1 VDAAEPQPARPSAG
15 AFGVW
20 LATRGVAVRASLVL
34 IGVGTAAGVTAA
46 VIGRDRPW
54 VNAVPAI
61 GAAAIAWGAGV
72 MVAFAAALK
81 VVHRDQNE
89 GVLALLRARG
99 VGPGGYVV
107 ARAGGLVA
115 VLAGA
120 MGAGVACIGAAS
132 TMASSTPLPTARAS
146 LGAVAYALA
155 FAATVGPVAM
165 ATVGG
170 RSRGLGYLALLSV
183 LALPEAL
190 APWTSDLLPP
200 GWRELTSIPAALDAV
215 RHGVAR
221 AGFVAPAARAVVG
234 LGVTITASLLVV
246 RARAARVSSEAVPGG
261 GA

>member
-1 VDAAEPQPARPSAG
+1 M
-15 AFGVW
+15 W
-20 LATRGVAVRASLVL
+20 LATRGLAVRACLLLVA
-34 IGVGTAAGVTAA
+34 VGTVAGVAA
-46 VIGRDRPW
+46 AFVGRGRLW
-54 VNAVPAI
+54 AGAVPAI
-61 GAAAIAWGAGV
+61 GSAAIAWSAGV
-72 MVAFAAALK
+72 MFAFTAALK
-81 VVHRDQNE
+81 VVHRDRNE
-89 GVLALLRARG
+89 GVLALLHARG

-132 TMASSTPLPTARAS
+132 TMMSGDPLSTARAS
-146 LGAVAYALA
+146 FGALAYALA
-155 FAATVGPVAM
+155 FAATLGPVAM

-221 AGFVAPAARAVVG
+221 AGFFAPAARAVVG
-234 LGVTITASLLVV
+234 LGVTIAASLLVV
-246 RARAARVSSEAVPGG
+246 RTRAARVSSEPVAGG
-261 GA
+261 GG